1 VTTADVLVSE
11 FFVPG
16 RARTKGSLEP
26 KATRARGGVVVV
38 NMVESVK
45 LSVPWK
51 LKIIDVICREHG
63 WAKPKVIRQRGQ
75 KPRYVFDHEP
85 RFTGPVEVR
94 FEVRFER
101 EHGEDMHAYDITVG
115 PESRWPILISYGDGD
130 KLERNLWD
138 ALTQSGLI
146 TDDRMVV
153 SWAGR
158 KRFVRESNG
167 VKETAG
173 LICRVTEVR

>member
-1 VTTADVLVSE
+1 MTATDVLTRE

-26 KATRARGGVVVV
+26 KPTRTKGGIIVV

-51 LKIIDVICREHG
+51 NKIINTICRQEG
-63 WAKPKVIRQRGQ
+63 WAAPKVVRQRGQ
-75 KPRYVFDHEP
+75 KPRYVVDHEP
-85 RFTGPVEVR
+85 LFPGPVDVAFR
-94 FEVRFER
+94 VQFAP
-101 EHGEDMHAYDITVG
+101 EHGEG
-115 PESRWPILISYGDGD
+115 PDDWPILISYGDGD

-146 TDDRMVV
+146 IDDRMVV
-153 SWAGR
+153 DFAGR
-158 KRFVRESNG
+158 KRFVRGDE
-167 VKETAG
+167 VPG
-173 LICRVTEVR
+173 LFCRVTEVR

>member
-1 VTTADVLVSE
+1 MTGIDVLTRE

-26 KATRARGGVVVV
+26 KPTRAKGGIIVV

-51 LKIIDVICREHG
+51 NKIINTICRQEG
-63 WAKPKVIRQRGQ
+63 WAPPKVVRQRGQ
-75 KPRYVFDHEP
+75 KPRYVVDHEP
-85 RFTGPVEVR
+85 LFPGPIEVR
-94 FEVRFER
+94 WEARFER
-101 EHGEDMHAYDITVG
+101 EHNEG
-115 PESRWPILISYGDGD
+115 PDDWPVLISYGDKD
-130 KLERNLWD
+130 KLERNVLD

-146 TDDRMVV
+146 ADDRMVV
-153 SWAGR
+153 SGTGR

-167 VKETAG
+167 VREAAG
-173 LICRVTEVR
+173 LMCRVIEVR